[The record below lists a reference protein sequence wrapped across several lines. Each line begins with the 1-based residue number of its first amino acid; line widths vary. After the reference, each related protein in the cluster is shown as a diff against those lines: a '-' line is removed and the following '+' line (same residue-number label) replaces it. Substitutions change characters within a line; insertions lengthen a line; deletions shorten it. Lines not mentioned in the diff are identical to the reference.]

1 MTGGRFA
8 GKILLV
14 TGAAS
19 GIGAAFA
26 RLAASEG
33 AAGLVLLD
41 RNGDGV
47 AALARELPCPTLEAE
62 GDVGDASSWSGL
74 EAEIAD
80 RFGAIDL
87 ALANAGI
94 GHAMQPIAELAPDDW
109 ARVISV
115 NLTGAFLTLR
125 TSLRLMRE
133 GGAIVLVAS
142 SMGVKPSPG
151 TAGYG
156 ASKAALLQLAKIA
169 ALEAAP
175 RKIRVNA
182 ISPGGVETPL
192 FHGQDF
198 FTGLVAQTGSERGA
212 FDALAARTP
221 LGRYASASE
230 TAGLI
235 AFLMSESAAQITGAN
250 LVADAGMTL

>member
-1 MTGGRFA
+1 MSACFA
-8 GKILLV
+8 GRTVLV

-26 RLAASEG
+26 RLAARES

-41 RNGDGV
+41 RNANGLE
-47 AALARELPCPTLEAE
+47 ALAADLDCPTLPAV
-62 GDVGDASSWSGL
+62 GDVGDAGAWAAL
-74 EAEIAD
+74 EADIAG
-80 RFGAIDL
+80 RFGSIDL
-87 ALANAGI
+87 ALASAGI
-94 GHAMQPIAELAPDDW
+94 GHKMQPIVELDPAAW
-109 ARVISV
+109 SRVIAV

-125 TSLRLMRE
+125 TGLRLMNE
-133 GGAIVLVAS
+133 GGAIVLIAS

-156 ASKAALLQLAKIA
+156 ASKAALIQLARIA

-175 RKIRVNA
+175 RRIRVNA
-182 ISPGGVETPL
+182 ISPGGVETPI
-192 FHGQDF
+192 FHNQEVF
-198 FTGLVAQTGSERGA
+198 ASLVEQTGSERAA

-221 LGRYASASE
+221 LGRYASPEE
-230 TAGLI
+230 TAALI
-235 AFLMSESAAQITGAN
+235 AMLMSDDASQITGAN

>member
-1 MTGGRFA
+1 MSGRFD
-8 GKILLV
+8 GKVVLV

-26 RLAASEG
+26 RLAAAEG
-33 AAGLVLLD
+33 AGGLALLDRDGAGLEALAAGLP
-41 RNGDGV
+41 GP
-47 AALARELPCPTLEAE
+47 ALTEA
-62 GDVGDASSWSGL
+62 GDVGDA
-74 EAEIAD
+74 EAWRGFEERIGE
-80 RFGAIDL
+80 RFGAIDF

-94 GHAMQPIAELAPDDW
+94 GHRMLPIAELAPDEF
-109 ARVISV
+109 ARVVSV
-115 NLTGAFLTLR
+115 NLIGAFLTLR
-125 TSLRLMRE
+125 TGLRLMRD

-151 TAGYG
+151 AAGYG

-192 FHGQDF
+192 FRGQDF
-198 FTGLVAQTGSERGA
+198 FDGLVAQTGSERGA
-212 FDALAARTP
+212 FAALASRTP
-221 LGRYASASE
+221 LGRYASAEE

-235 AFLMSESAAQITGAN
+235 AFLMSDGAAQITGAN

>member
-1 MTGGRFA
+1 MSGRFA
-8 GKILLV
+8 GKVALV

-19 GIGAAFA
+19 GIGAAFSRQVA
-26 RLAASEG
+26 TDG
-33 AAGLVLLD
+33 AAGLALLD
-41 RNGDGV
+41 RNGEAL
-47 AALARELPCPTLEAE
+47 AALAADLPCPTHVMAGDVSDPDAWARLEA
-62 GDVGDASSWSGL
+62 D
-74 EAEIAD
+74 IA
-80 RFGAIDL
+80 RQFGGIDL
-87 ALANAGI
+87 VLANAGI
-94 GHAMQPIAELAPDDW
+94 GHAMRPIAELDPD
-109 ARVISV
+109 AFIRTVSV

-125 TSLRLMRE
+125 TGLRLMRD

-142 SMGVKPSPG
+142 SMALKPSPG

-175 RKIRVNA
+175 RGIRVNA

-192 FHGQDF
+192 FRGQDF
-198 FTGLVAQTGSERGA
+198 FEGLIAQTGSERGA
-212 FDALAARTP
+212 IDALAARTP
-221 LGRYASASE
+221 LGRYASADE

-235 AFLMSESAAQITGAN
+235 AFLMSAEAAQITGAN

>member
-1 MTGGRFA
+1 MSGRFA
-8 GKILLV
+8 GKIVLV

-26 RLAASEG
+26 RRVADEG
-33 AAGLVLLD
+33 AAGLALLD
-41 RNGDGV
+41 RNGDGLE
-47 AALARELPCPTLEAE
+47 ALAKDLDCRALLAAA
-62 GDVGDASSWSGL
+62 DVGDAADWAKF
-74 EAEIAD
+74 EADIAA
-80 RFGAIDL
+80 RFGRLDC

-94 GHAMQPIAELAPDDW
+94 GHPMQPIAELEPETW
-109 ARVISV
+109 SRVIGV

-125 TSLRLMRE
+125 TALRLMGE
-133 GGAIVLVAS
+133 GGAIVLVSS
-142 SMGVKPSPG
+142 SMGVKPSPN

-156 ASKAALLQLAKIA
+156 ASKAALIQLARIA

-182 ISPGGVETPL
+182 IAPGGVETPL
-192 FHGQDF
+192 FHGHSF
-198 FTGLVAQTGSERGA
+198 FGDLIAQTGSERSA

-221 LGRYASASE
+221 LGRYASADE

-235 AFLMSESAAQITGAN
+235 AFLMSEEAAQITGAN

>member
-1 MTGGRFA
+1 MTGRFS
-8 GKILLV
+8 GKTVLI

-26 RLAASEG
+26 QLTADEG
-33 AAGLVLLD
+33 AAGLAILD
-41 RNGDGV
+41 RNEAGLV
-47 AALARELPCPTLEAE
+47 AIAGRVGCPVVQAA
-62 GDVGDASSWSGL
+62 GDVGDESLWASF
-74 EAEIAD
+74 EKDIAAN
-80 RFGAIDL
+80 FAGIDL
-87 ALANAGI
+87 ALANAGV
-94 GHAMQPIAELAPDDW
+94 GHPMSPIAELDPEAW
-109 ARVISV
+109 SRVIDV

-125 TSLRLMRE
+125 TSLRLMRD
-133 GGAIVLVAS
+133 GGAIVLVSS
-142 SMGVKPSPG
+142 SMGVKPSPN

-156 ASKAALLQLAKIA
+156 ASKAALIQLARIA

-175 RKIRVNA
+175 RRIRVNA

-192 FHGQDF
+192 FRSHDF
-198 FTGLVAQTGSERGA
+198 FATLVDQAGSERGA

-221 LGRYASASE
+221 LGRYSSAEE

-235 AFLMSESAAQITGAN
+235 AFLMSDAAAQITGAN

>member
-1 MTGGRFA
+1 MSGRFA
-8 GKILLV
+8 GKIALV

-26 RLAASEG
+26 RQAAEEG
-33 AAGLVLLD
+33 AAGLALLD
-41 RNGDGV
+41 RNGDAL
-47 AALARELPCPTLEAE
+47 AALAADRPCPTCVMD
-62 GDVGDASSWSGL
+62 GDVGDADVWARF
-74 EAEIAD
+74 EAEIA
-80 RFGAIDL
+80 RQFGGIDF

-94 GHAMQPIAELAPDDW
+94 GHPMRPIAELDPDDFI
-109 ARVISV
+109 RTVSV

-125 TSLRLMRE
+125 TGLRLMRE

-142 SMGVKPSPG
+142 SMALKPSPG
-151 TAGYG
+151 AAGYG
-156 ASKAALLQLAKIA
+156 ASKAALLQLTKIA

-175 RKIRVNA
+175 RGIRVNA

-192 FHGQDF
+192 FRGQDF
-198 FTGLVAQTGSERGA
+198 FEGLIAQTGSERGA

-221 LGRYASASE
+221 LGRYASAEE
-230 TAGLI
+230 TALLI
-235 AFLMSESAAQITGAN
+235 AFLMSGEAAQITGAN

>member
-1 MTGGRFA
+1 MSGRFA
-8 GKILLV
+8 GKVALI

-19 GIGAAFA
+19 GIGAACA
-26 RLAASEG
+26 RRLSEEG

-41 RNGDGV
+41 RNEDGLH
-47 AALARELPCPTLEAE
+47 ALAADLDCVTVLTA
-62 GDVGDASSWSGL
+62 GDVGDADVWAAL
-74 EAEIAD
+74 EQRIATRFD
-80 RFGAIDL
+80 RIDC

-94 GHAMQPIAELAPDDW
+94 GHAMTPIAALAPETW
-109 ARVISV
+109 AQVIGV
-115 NLTGAFLTLR
+115 NLTGAFLTLSA
-125 TSLRLMRE
+125 SLRLMND

-142 SMGVKPSPG
+142 SMGVKPSPN

-156 ASKAALLQLAKIA
+156 ASKAALIHLAKIA
-169 ALEAAP
+169 ALEAAS

-192 FHGQDF
+192 FHDADF
-198 FTGLVAQTGSERGA
+198 FKGLVAQTGSERAA

-221 LGRYASASE
+221 LGRYASAEE

-235 AFLMSESAAQITGAN
+235 AFLLSGEAAQITGAN
-250 LVADAGMTL
+250 LIADAGMTL

>member
-1 MTGGRFA
+1 MSARFA
-8 GKILLV
+8 GKVALV

-26 RLAASEG
+26 RLAAGED
-33 AAGLVLLD
+33 AAGLALLD
-41 RNGDGV
+41 RDREGIE
-47 AALARELPCPTLEAE
+47 ALAGSLGCPTVTAV
-62 GDVGDASSWSGL
+62 GDVGDPATWQRF
-74 EAEIAD
+74 EADIAG
-80 RFGAIDL
+80 RFGRLDA

-94 GHAMQPIAELAPDDW
+94 GHAMAPIAELDPETW
-109 ARVISV
+109 SRVIGV

-125 TSLRLMRE
+125 TSLRLMNE
-133 GGAIVLVAS
+133 GGAIVLVSS

-156 ASKAALLQLAKIA
+156 ASKAALLQLARIA

-175 RKIRVNA
+175 RRIRVNA

-192 FHGQDF
+192 FRDHAF
-198 FTGLVAQTGSERGA
+198 FASLVGETGSERGA

-221 LGRYASASE
+221 LGRYASADE

-235 AFLMSESAAQITGAN
+235 AFLMSEAAAQITGAN